1 MKPVDK
7 FLWFLCERRLAQ
19 YLHQDEVGRM
29 REETEEDFVS
39 MTPFFFF
46 FFFPFLSPLRL
57 TILAYY
63 FFFPL

>member
-46 FFFPFLSPLRL
+46 FPL
-57 TILAYY
+57 
-63 FFFPL
+63 FFPLFA